1 MEYGTKQVMPIT
13 NLDRYNRPMIKFDKV
28 LCNKRICVKKRIT
41 YFKNL
46 IWYNTIRIFRIKSL
60 VFIVLFLA
68 IAATAYYF
76 YDQNKKTL
84 SLLNNPAQATEL
96 ETKELT
102 EKVGKL
108 MTLPDE
114 KPTIISVVDKE
125 KVKDQ
130 PFFIKAE
137 NGDKV
142 LVYTAAKKAI
152 LYRPIANKIIE
163 VGPVDIGPDKTF
175 KVALYNAT
183 SDPTKPDSIEKILK
197 QKLTNL
203 EFTIKAQAVTKTDDI
218 LVIDL
223 VGDKKTETDQLAKLL
238 GGTVSTLSR
247 LETKPD
253 TDFLII
259 IGK

>member
-1 MEYGTKQVMPIT
+1 M
-13 NLDRYNRPMIKFDKV
+13 
-28 LCNKRICVKKRIT
+28 KRKISYLI
-41 YFKNL
+41 NL
-46 IWYNTIRIFRIKSL
+46 IWYSAMRLFRIRIF
-60 VFIVLFLA
+60 VLTILLIA
-68 IAATAYYF
+68 VAATAYYF

-84 SLLNNPAQATEL
+84 TLLNNPKQATEQ
-96 ETKELT
+96 ETKDLT

-130 PFFIKAE
+130 PFFAKAE

-152 LYRPIANKIIE
+152 LYRPNANKIIE
-163 VGPVDIGPDKTF
+163 VGPVDIAPDKTF

-183 SDPTKPDSIEKILK
+183 SDSTKPDSVEKTLSD
-197 QKLTNL
+197 KLTNL
-203 EFTIKAQAVTKTDDI
+203 EYPVKATAKTKTDDI

-223 VGDKKTETDQLAKLL
+223 IGDKKTETDQLAKLL
-238 GGTVSTLSR
+238 GGTVSALPAA
-247 LETKPD
+247 ETKPE